1 MRANHK
7 KISYKYLVKLLI
19 DKGMK
24 KAEFAKILGSTH
36 GIFAKLSKNQVVSM
50 GSLIKMSKILN
61 YTFDEVV
68 ETVGEENG

>member
-1 MRANHK
+1 
-7 KISYKYLVKLLI
+7 
-19 DKGMK
+19 MK